1 MAAIALVTTDM
12 STIEFDDP
20 DLEPIHAAL
29 VAAGHDTVQANWL
42 DESVDWSAFDLAV
55 IRCPWDYMSRV
66 EEFLAW
72 LDRVETLTTLWNPPA
87 FIRWNLD
94 KTYLLTL
101 DHLGVPVVPTLV
113 AASVDEVGEAIAAV
127 VDAGFDNLVVKPT
140 VSAGSKDTGLFSAD
154 DPAAVKLAEHIV
166 AMGKQVIVQ
175 PAIPSVAEVGEQ
187 ALMFFNGEFSH
198 AFNKGPLLAHGGG
211 LLSGDEYVEQLS
223 LATPTVDELDV
234 AHRVLDAVRSVAPG
248 LEGRFP
254 LYARIDLVATDE
266 GPLLLEAEMFEPS
279 YNVWL
284 ADGLVERFV
293 AAVESVLG

>member
-127 VDAGFDNLVVKPT
+127 VDTGFDNLVVKPT